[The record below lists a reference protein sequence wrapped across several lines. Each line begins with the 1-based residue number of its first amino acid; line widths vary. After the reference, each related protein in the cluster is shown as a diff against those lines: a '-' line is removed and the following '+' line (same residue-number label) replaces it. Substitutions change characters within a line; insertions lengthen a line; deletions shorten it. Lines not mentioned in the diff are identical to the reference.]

1 MMAAGRQDA
10 WRAPDA
16 SNTPSFAVC
25 VQLRTSSASIS
36 ALLIHFATL
45 QSRLQNDTKKN
56 PGRWPPL
63 DPKPRDLPTAAG
75 DTRVDVSPEDQK
87 CTPVQVATYSATV
100 AHPPHSISH
109 LPIGMA
115 AAGRST
121 YSMARPVVW
130 QAPRLPGA
138 HTRILLAVV
147 GLRCHRAG
155 K

>member
-16 SNTPSFAVC
+16 SNTPSFVVY

-87 CTPVQVATYSATV
+87 CTPVQVATYSRDCCAPATFNFASSYRNGSRRPFDILDGTARGV
-100 AHPPHSISH
+100 AGASFARRTHSNF
-109 LPIGMA
+109 IG
-115 AAGRST
+115 SCWLT
-121 YSMARPVVW
+121 VP
-130 QAPRLPGA
+130 
-138 HTRILLAVV
+138 
-147 GLRCHRAG
+147 
-155 K
+155 